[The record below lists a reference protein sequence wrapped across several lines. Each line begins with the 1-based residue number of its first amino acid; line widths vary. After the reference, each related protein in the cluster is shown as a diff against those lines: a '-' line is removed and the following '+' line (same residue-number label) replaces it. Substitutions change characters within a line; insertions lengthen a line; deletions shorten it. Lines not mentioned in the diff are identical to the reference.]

1 MFYKLVTSCLENC
14 RRLEL
19 ALTHRPLHNA
29 IGATR
34 ETSPFFFES
43 LNMHF
48 FSECSQEFKIE
59 RVVGDF
65 GALLFLFYLVAFFEK
80 APHHLNVSVL

>member
-34 ETSPFFFES
+34 ETSLFFFES

-48 FSECSQEFKIE
+48 FLSVHRNSRLREWWEILELFCS
-59 RVVGDF
+59 
-65 GALLFLFYLVAFFEK
+65 FFI
-80 APHHLNVSVL
+80 

>member
-1 MFYKLVTSCLENC
+1 MLLEQPEKLV
-14 RRLEL
+14 
-19 ALTHRPLHNA
+19 
-29 IGATR
+29 
-34 ETSPFFFES
+34 FFF
-43 LNMHF
+43 LNPSTCI